1 MKKAWLPALRKAVT
15 CATCIFA
22 LVSTGVHAVE
32 KPQSIVVTT
41 TQQGLHQW
49 KDRQGTLIWIAGTE
63 ADTVV
68 YRRSFTFYFK
78 SKTSPELVHVPIIE
92 GPVDFTITWHS
103 ASRGETTNAD
113 AVVAIKNE
121 IIRRII
127 VTREKSGKTLKTV
140 NYVLVHDDPEYPD
153 GPNTIFKKVSSGSLA
168 TKVGQEISDELLK
181 QLAARY

>member
-1 MKKAWLPALRKAVT
+1 MKRTLEKAIT
-15 CATCIFA
+15 YATCIFA
-22 LVSTGVHAVE
+22 LVSINVHAAE

-49 KDRQGTLIWIAGTE
+49 KDKQGALIWIAGTE

-78 SKTSPELVHVPIIE
+78 SQTSPELVHVLIVQ
-92 GPVDFTITWHS
+92 GPVDFTMTWHS

-113 AVVAIKNE
+113 AVVAIKNG
-121 IIRRII
+121 IVRLII
-127 VTREKSGKTLKTV
+127 VTREKSGRTLKTV
-140 NYVLVHDDPEYPD
+140 NYVLVHDDPEYSDFPS
-153 GPNTIFKKVSSGSLA
+153 TIFKKVSSGSLA
-168 TKVGQEISDELLK
+168 AMVGREINDELLK